1 MKITGLLTDDAVL
14 AELGARIAGRRI
26 ELQLTQAAV
35 AEQAG
40 IAKRTLERMEAG
52 LTSQLATLVRVLRVL
67 DAASGLD
74 SVIPESGPRPMDLL
88 KRKSK
93 ATRVAM
99 MVCRPSSGEKAMKT
113 PTENASAVRSGGS
126 SMASRRRNVARNING
141 CRGIRAGCQL
151 FSDT

>member
-14 AELGARIAGRRI
+14 AELGARIAGRRV

-52 LTSQLATLVRVLRVL
+52 QTSQLATLVRVLRVL

-74 SVIPESGPRPMDLL
+74 NLIPESGPRPMDLL
-88 KRKSK
+88 KQKGKVRQR
-93 ATRVAM
+93 A
-99 MVCRPSSGEKAMKT
+99 SGRRAAKPAGNPWRWDEK
-113 PTENASAVRSGGS
+113 P
-126 SMASRRRNVARNING
+126 
-141 CRGIRAGCQL
+141 
-151 FSDT
+151 

>member
-1 MKITGLLTDDAVL
+1 MRITGLLTDDAVL
-14 AELGARIAGRRI
+14 AELGARIAARRV

-67 DAASGLD
+67 DAASELD
-74 SVIPESGPRPMDLL
+74 SLIPAPGPRPMDLL

-93 ATRVAM
+93 VQQRA
-99 MVCRPSSGEKAMKT
+99 SGRRAAKPAGKSWSWDEK
-113 PTENASAVRSGGS
+113 P
-126 SMASRRRNVARNING
+126 
-141 CRGIRAGCQL
+141 
-151 FSDT
+151 

>member
-14 AELGARIAGRRI
+14 AELGARIAGRRL

-52 LTSQLATLVRVLRVL
+52 QTSQLVTLVRVLRVL

-74 SVIPESGPRPMDLL
+74 NLIPETGPRPMDLL
-88 KRKSK
+88 KQKGKVRKRASGQRAAR
-93 ATRVAM
+93 ATGKPWRWD
-99 MVCRPSSGEKAMKT
+99 EK
-113 PTENASAVRSGGS
+113 P
-126 SMASRRRNVARNING
+126 
-141 CRGIRAGCQL
+141 
-151 FSDT
+151 

>member
-1 MKITGLLTDDAVL
+1 MRITGLLTNEAVL
-14 AELGARIAGRRI
+14 AELGARIASRRI

-40 IAKRTLERMEAG
+40 IAKRTLERMEGG

-74 SVIPESGPRPMDLL
+74 SLIPESGPRPMDLL

-93 ATRVAM
+93 VQQRA
-99 MVCRPSSGEKAMKT
+99 SGRRAAKPTGTSWSWNEK
-113 PTENASAVRSGGS
+113 P
-126 SMASRRRNVARNING
+126 
-141 CRGIRAGCQL
+141 
-151 FSDT
+151 

>member
-14 AELGARIAGRRI
+14 AELGARIAGRRV

-52 LTSQLATLVRVLRVL
+52 QTSQLGTLVRVLLVL

-74 SVIPESGPRPMDLL
+74 SLIPESGPRPIDLL
-88 KRKSK
+88 KQKGKVRQR
-93 ATRVAM
+93 A
-99 MVCRPSSGEKAMKT
+99 SGRRAEK
-113 PTENASAVRSGGS
+113 
-126 SMASRRRNVARNING
+126 
-141 CRGIRAGCQL
+141 
-151 FSDT
+151 

>member
-14 AELGARIAGRRI
+14 AELGARIAGRRV

-52 LTSQLATLVRVLRVL
+52 QTSQLATLVRVLRVL

-74 SVIPESGPRPMDLL
+74 SLIPESGPRPMDLL
-88 KRKSK
+88 KQKGKVRQRASGKRAAK
-93 ATRVAM
+93 AAKPWRWD
-99 MVCRPSSGEKAMKT
+99 EK
-113 PTENASAVRSGGS
+113 P
-126 SMASRRRNVARNING
+126 
-141 CRGIRAGCQL
+141 
-151 FSDT
+151 